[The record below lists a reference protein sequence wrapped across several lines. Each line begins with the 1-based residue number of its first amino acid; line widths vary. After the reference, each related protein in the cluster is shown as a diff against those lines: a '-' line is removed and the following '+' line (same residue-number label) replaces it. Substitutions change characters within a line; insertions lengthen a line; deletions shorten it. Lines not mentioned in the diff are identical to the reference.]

1 MDIEVLYWYWMVLGL
16 ILIVAEIFIPS
27 FTILWF
33 GIGAM
38 LVGMTMLVVDISFTI
53 QVLLWTLFSI
63 TSTILWFRSVK
74 PYLSSLKKNSKD
86 FESAIGEFGV
96 VTKLP
101 AGETYGKIRFST
113 PILDK
118 DEWDFKCNDVI
129 KLGDRLQTQEIN
141 KSYLLVSK

>member
-53 QVLLWTLFSI
+53 QVLLWTIFDYKHHTMVSLGQ
-63 TSTILWFRSVK
+63 TIPF
-74 PYLSSLKKNSKD
+74 LSL
-86 FESAIGEFGV
+86 IH
-96 VTKLP
+96 
-101 AGETYGKIRFST
+101 I
-113 PILDK
+113 
-118 DEWDFKCNDVI
+118 
-129 KLGDRLQTQEIN
+129 
-141 KSYLLVSK
+141 

>member
-74 PYLSSLKKNSKD
+74 PYISSMKKNN
-86 FESAIGEFGV
+86 IH
-96 VTKLP
+96 P
-101 AGETYGKIRFST
+101 
-113 PILDK
+113 
-118 DEWDFKCNDVI
+118 
-129 KLGDRLQTQEIN
+129 
-141 KSYLLVSK
+141 

>member
-74 PYLSSLKKNSKD
+74 PYLSSLKKK
-86 FESAIGEFGV
+86 
-96 VTKLP
+96 
-101 AGETYGKIRFST
+101 
-113 PILDK
+113 
-118 DEWDFKCNDVI
+118 FK
-129 KLGDRLQTQEIN
+129 GF
-141 KSYLLVSK
+141 

>member
-74 PYLSSLKKNSKD
+74 PLSL
-86 FESAIGEFGV
+86 IH
-96 VTKLP
+96 
-101 AGETYGKIRFST
+101 I
-113 PILDK
+113 
-118 DEWDFKCNDVI
+118 
-129 KLGDRLQTQEIN
+129 
-141 KSYLLVSK
+141 

>member
-63 TSTILWFRSVK
+63 TSTIIWFRSVK

-96 VTKLP
+96 
-101 AGETYGKIRFST
+101 
-113 PILDK
+113 DK
-118 DEWDFKCNDVI
+118 K
-129 KLGDRLQTQEIN
+129 
-141 KSYLLVSK
+141 

>member
-63 TSTILWFRSVK
+63 CLLYTSPSPRDAYVSRM
-74 PYLSSLKKNSKD
+74 PSS
-86 FESAIGEFGV
+86 A
-96 VTKLP
+96 
-101 AGETYGKIRFST
+101 
-113 PILDK
+113 
-118 DEWDFKCNDVI
+118 
-129 KLGDRLQTQEIN
+129 
-141 KSYLLVSK
+141 

>member
-27 FTILWF
+27 FTILLF

-74 PYLSSLKKNSKD
+74 PYLLSL
-86 FESAIGEFGV
+86 IH
-96 VTKLP
+96 
-101 AGETYGKIRFST
+101 I
-113 PILDK
+113 
-118 DEWDFKCNDVI
+118 
-129 KLGDRLQTQEIN
+129 
-141 KSYLLVSK
+141 

>member
-53 QVLLWTLFSI
+53 QYYSGHYF
-63 TSTILWFRSVK
+63 
-74 PYLSSLKKNSKD
+74 
-86 FESAIGEFGV
+86 
-96 VTKLP
+96 
-101 AGETYGKIRFST
+101 
-113 PILDK
+113 
-118 DEWDFKCNDVI
+118 
-129 KLGDRLQTQEIN
+129 RLQAPYYGFALSNHTFHH
-141 KSYLLVSK
+141 

>member
-53 QVLLWTLFSI
+53 QVLL
-63 TSTILWFRSVK
+63 
-74 PYLSSLKKNSKD
+74 LSL
-86 FESAIGEFGV
+86 IH
-96 VTKLP
+96 
-101 AGETYGKIRFST
+101 I
-113 PILDK
+113 
-118 DEWDFKCNDVI
+118 
-129 KLGDRLQTQEIN
+129 
-141 KSYLLVSK
+141 

>member
-63 TSTILWFRSVK
+63 TSTILWF
-74 PYLSSLKKNSKD
+74 LSL
-86 FESAIGEFGV
+86 IH
-96 VTKLP
+96 
-101 AGETYGKIRFST
+101 I
-113 PILDK
+113 
-118 DEWDFKCNDVI
+118 
-129 KLGDRLQTQEIN
+129 
-141 KSYLLVSK
+141 

>member
-63 TSTILWFRSVK
+63 TSTILWFRGS
-74 PYLSSLKKNSKD
+74 
-86 FESAIGEFGV
+86 
-96 VTKLP
+96 
-101 AGETYGKIRFST
+101 
-113 PILDK
+113 
-118 DEWDFKCNDVI
+118 
-129 KLGDRLQTQEIN
+129 
-141 KSYLLVSK
+141 